1 MAAQPSTVPSMYAV
15 QDACMESSIAQV
27 GATER
32 KRTGSQNSAD
42 YSRESHRRE
51 SHGRESHDRES
62 HGHAAEVAEW
72 PARSKTVSHDAGREQ
87 AVAIIPEMR
96 WEELSDEA
104 LIAQARA
111 EADNGKAE
119 QYLNELFRRH
129 HVKVAR
135 WCLSVT
141 GDRESAA
148 DLAQEICVK
157 AYQNLAYFK
166 GQSKF
171 STWLYSI
178 TRNHCLNAL
187 RSRSNAPEMDSDEA
201 VMDTLPD
208 LGADSPLAT
217 VERKQQAEIARQ
229 LINETLDEKE
239 KAVFT
244 LHFGEELPLDAITRM
259 LKLENASGAKAYL
272 VSAKR
277 KLDRAV
283 RRWKARA

>member
-1 MAAQPSTVPSMYAV
+1 
-15 QDACMESSIAQV
+15 MESSIAQV
-27 GATER
+27 GTTER
-32 KRTGSQNSAD
+32 KRPAASRNPVDRNPLDRDPLDRDPLDQCREAQAAVQAEGGKAVSTGAN
-42 YSRESHRRE
+42 REHS
-51 SHGRESHDRES
+51 
-62 HGHAAEVAEW
+62 
-72 PARSKTVSHDAGREQ
+72 
-87 AVAIIPEMR
+87 VAIIPKMR

-111 EADNGKAE
+111 EADKGAAE

-135 WCLSVT
+135 WCLSVM

-148 DLAQEICVK
+148 DLAQEVCVK
-157 AYQNLAYFK
+157 AYRNLSYFK

-187 RSRSNAPEMDSDEA
+187 RSRSNAPAMDSDEL
-201 VMDTLPD
+201 VMETLPD
-208 LGADSPLAT
+208 MGSDSPLASA
-217 VERKQQAEIARQ
+217 ERKQQAEILRQ
-229 LINETLDEKE
+229 LINETLDETE

>member
-1 MAAQPSTVPSMYAV
+1 VAAQSTTVASMYPAGAETVPNRL
-15 QDACMESSIAQV
+15 SSS

-32 KRTGSQNSAD
+32 SPRKPELTLVPCIAPQRGKSA
-42 YSRESHRRE
+42 E
-51 SHGRESHDRES
+51 
-62 HGHAAEVAEW
+62 AAGNE
-72 PARSKTVSHDAGREQ
+72 
-87 AVAIIPEMR
+87 AVAIIPQMG
-96 WEELSDEA
+96 WQELTDEA
-104 LIAQARA
+104 LIARYRA
-111 EADNGKAE
+111 EGGEASAE

-157 AYQNLAYFK
+157 AYQNLSYFK

-178 TRNHCLNAL
+178 TRNHCLNAV
-187 RSRSNAPEMDSDEA
+187 RSRASAPQMDSDEL
-201 VMDTLPD
+201 VMNTLPD
-208 LGADSPLAT
+208 VSDSPLAE
-217 VERKQQAEIARQ
+217 VERKQQADIARQ
-229 LINETLDEKE
+229 LINETLEETE

-244 LHFGEELPLDAITRM
+244 MHFGEELPLDVITRM
-259 LKLENASGAKAYL
+259 LNLTNASGAKAYL

-277 KLDRAV
+277 KLDRAAK
-283 RRWKARA
+283 RWKARA

>member
-1 MAAQPSTVPSMYAV
+1 
-15 QDACMESSIAQV
+15 
-27 GATER
+27 
-32 KRTGSQNSAD
+32 
-42 YSRESHRRE
+42 
-51 SHGRESHDRES
+51 
-62 HGHAAEVAEW
+62 
-72 PARSKTVSHDAGREQ
+72 
-87 AVAIIPEMR
+87 MR
-96 WEELSDEA
+96 WEELTDEA
-104 LIAQARA
+104 LIARYRA
-111 EADNGKAE
+111 EAGQDSAE

-157 AYQNLAYFK
+157 AYQNLSYFK

-178 TRNHCLNAL
+178 TRNHCLNAV
-187 RSRSNAPEMDSDEA
+187 RSRNSVPDMDSDEL

-208 LGADSPLAT
+208 VKDSPLAS
-217 VERKQQAEIARQ
+217 VERKQQADIARQ
-229 LINETLDEKE
+229 LINETLEETE

-244 LHFGEELPLDAITRM
+244 MHFGEELPLDVITRM
-259 LKLENASGAKAYL
+259 LNLSNASGAKAYL

-277 KLDRAV
+277 KLDKAAK
-283 RRWKARA
+283 RWKARA

>member
-1 MAAQPSTVPSMYAV
+1 MAAQSTTVASMYRVA
-15 QDACMESSIAQV
+15 EN
-27 GATER
+27 
-32 KRTGSQNSAD
+32 SQNRGMQPGDAM
-42 YSRESHRRE
+42 
-51 SHGRESHDRES
+51 
-62 HGHAAEVAEW
+62 GHH
-72 PARSKTVSHDAGREQ
+72 SSGEQ
-87 AVAIIPEMR
+87 AVLPVRDHGISPKTSKAESVVIIPEMR
-96 WEELSDEA
+96 WEDLTDEV
-104 LIAQARA
+104 LIARYRA
-111 EADNGKAE
+111 EAGQASAE

-157 AYQNLAYFK
+157 AYQNLSYFK

-178 TRNHCLNAL
+178 TRNHCLNAV
-187 RSRSNAPEMDSDEA
+187 RSRANTPEMDSDEL

-208 LGADSPLAT
+208 ISDSPLAS
-217 VERKQQAEIARQ
+217 VERKQQADIARQ
-229 LINETLDEKE
+229 LVNETLEETE

-244 LHFGEELPLDAITRM
+244 MHFAEELPLDVITRM
-259 LKLENASGAKAYL
+259 LNLSNASGAKAYL

-277 KLDRAV
+277 KLDRAAK
-283 RRWKARA
+283 RWKARA

>member
-1 MAAQPSTVPSMYAV
+1 MYGAGAEAVPNLALGS
-15 QDACMESSIAQV
+15 

-32 KRTGSQNSAD
+32 SARKSGELTLVPGISPQNGISA
-42 YSRESHRRE
+42 E
-51 SHGRESHDRES
+51 
-62 HGHAAEVAEW
+62 AARNE
-72 PARSKTVSHDAGREQ
+72 
-87 AVAIIPEMR
+87 AVAIIPQMG
-96 WEELSDEA
+96 WQELTDEA
-104 LIAQARA
+104 LIARYRA
-111 EADNGKAE
+111 EGGDATAE

-135 WCLSVT
+135 WCFSVT

-157 AYQNLAYFK
+157 AYQNLSYFK

-178 TRNHCLNAL
+178 TRNHCLNAV
-187 RSRSNAPEMDSDEA
+187 RSRASAPDMDSDEL

-208 LGADSPLAT
+208 VADSPLAS
-217 VERKQQAEIARQ
+217 VERKQQADIARQ
-229 LINETLDEKE
+229 LINENLEETE

-244 LHFGEELPLDAITRM
+244 MHFGEELPLDVITRM
-259 LKLENASGAKAYL
+259 LNLTNASGAKAYL

-277 KLDRAV
+277 KLDRAAK
-283 RRWKARA
+283 RWQARA

>member
-1 MAAQPSTVPSMYAV
+1 MYAV
-15 QDACMESSIAQV
+15 QKACRESSIAQV

-32 KRTGSQNSAD
+32 KRAAEQGRTA
-42 YSRESHRRE
+42 SHDGA
-51 SHGRESHDRES
+51 SHNCASHDRARQCS
-62 HGHAAEVAEW
+62 AAEVAEW
-72 PARSKTVSHDAGREQ
+72 PARSKRVSQDAGREQ

-111 EADNGKAE
+111 EADKGATE

-187 RSRSNAPEMDSDEA
+187 RSRSNAPEMDSDEM
-201 VMDTLPD
+201 VMETLPD
-208 LGADSPLAT
+208 MGSDSPLAT

>member
-1 MAAQPSTVPSMYAV
+1 
-15 QDACMESSIAQV
+15 MESSIAQV
-27 GATER
+27 GKLER
-32 KRTGSQNSAD
+32 KCT
-42 YSRESHRRE
+42 
-51 SHGRESHDRES
+51 
-62 HGHAAEVAEW
+62 
-72 PARSKTVSHDAGREQ
+72 TAGRNPVEKSCPAEATSDSERGNTILTGKNRQ
-87 AVAIIPEMR
+87 PAVAIIPEMR
-96 WEELSDEA
+96 WKELSDEA

-111 EADNGKAE
+111 EADKGAAE

-135 WCLSVT
+135 WCLFVT

-157 AYQNLAYFK
+157 AYQNLSYFK

-187 RSRSNAPEMDSDEA
+187 RSRSNAPEMDSDELL
-201 VMDTLPD
+201 METLPD
-208 LGADSPLAT
+208 MGLDNPLASA
-217 VERKQQAEIARQ
+217 ERKQQAEIARQ
-229 LINETLDEKE
+229 LMNETLDETE

-259 LKLENASGAKAYL
+259 LKLDNASGAKAYL

-277 KLDRAV
+277 KLDRAA

>member
-1 MAAQPSTVPSMYAV
+1 VAAQSSTVASIYAV
-15 QDACMESSIAQV
+15 HRGERLSPERAEEQRGRAQAALDKAGCTPISQPA
-27 GATER
+27 GA
-32 KRTGSQNSAD
+32 
-42 YSRESHRRE
+42 RR
-51 SHGRESHDRES
+51 
-62 HGHAAEVAEW
+62 
-72 PARSKTVSHDAGREQ
+72 
-87 AVAIIPEMR
+87 AVAIIPQMR
-96 WEELSDEA
+96 WEDLSDEA
-104 LIAQARA
+104 LIARYRA
-111 EADNGKAE
+111 EEGKAQAE
-119 QYLNELFRRH
+119 ECVNELFRRH

-157 AYQNLAYFK
+157 AYRSLSYFK

-187 RSRSNAPEMDSDEA
+187 RAKTSAPEMDTEET
-201 VMDTLPD
+201 VVDTLPD
-208 LGADSPLAT
+208 MDSDSPLAS

-229 LINETLDEKE
+229 LINETLDETE
-239 KAVFT
+239 KKVFT

-259 LKLENASGAKAYL
+259 LKLENASGAKAYM

-277 KLDRAV
+277 KLDRAA

>member
-1 MAAQPSTVPSMYAV
+1 VATQPSTVPSMYTVRAKAKTV
-15 QDACMESSIAQV
+15 PNSSMNQQGVADYEAAQ
-27 GATER
+27 ALR
-32 KRTGSQNSAD
+32 PARGSSASAD
-42 YSRESHRRE
+42 T
-51 SHGRESHDRES
+51 G
-62 HGHAAEVAEW
+62 V
-72 PARSKTVSHDAGREQ
+72 KTP
-87 AVAIIPEMR
+87 VAIIPEMR

-104 LIAQARA
+104 LIARYQA
-111 EADNGKAE
+111 EAGKSLAE
-119 QYLNELFRRH
+119 QYLNELFSRH

-135 WCLSVT
+135 WCFSVT

-178 TRNHCLNAL
+178 TRNHCLNAV
-187 RSRSNAPEMDSDEA
+187 RARTSRPDMESDEA
-201 VMDTLPD
+201 VMETLPD
-208 LGADSPLAT
+208 MGTDSPLT
-217 VERKQQAEIARQ
+217 SLERKQQSEIARQ
-229 LINETLDEKE
+229 LINENLEETEK
-239 KAVFT
+239 KVFT
-244 LHFGEELPLDAITRM
+244 LHFGEELPLDTITRM

-277 KLDRAV
+277 KLDRAA